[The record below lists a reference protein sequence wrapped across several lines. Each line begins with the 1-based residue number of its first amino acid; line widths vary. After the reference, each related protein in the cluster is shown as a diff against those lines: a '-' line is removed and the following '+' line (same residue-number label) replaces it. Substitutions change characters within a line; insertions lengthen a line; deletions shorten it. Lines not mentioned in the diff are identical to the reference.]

1 MTLDIFGRYTIP
13 YIESIMETYKTK
25 KEEMRSYRNYS
36 ATNGRIVR
44 ESDVSSPDK
53 QKYDID
59 VIIPFIAKKFE
70 NGIFKSGARTGSD
83 NFFRGLTIEISLA

>member
-1 MTLDIFGRYTIP
+1 
-13 YIESIMETYKTK
+13 
-25 KEEMRSYRNYS
+25 MRSYRNYS

-59 VIIPFIAKKFE
+59 GIIPFISKKIE
-70 NGIFKSGARTGSD
+70 NGIFKSRARFGSD

>member
-1 MTLDIFGRYTIP
+1 MIL
-13 YIESIMETYKTK
+13 YIKSIMETYKTE
-25 KEEMRSYRNYS
+25 KEEMRSYHNYS

-59 VIIPFIAKKFE
+59 GIIPFISKKIE
-70 NGIFKSGARTGSD
+70 NGIFKSRARFGSD
-83 NFFRGLTIEISLA
+83 NFFRGLTIEISLASSL

>member
-44 ESDVSSPDK
+44 ESDVSSSDK
-53 QKYDID
+53 QKYDI
-59 VIIPFIAKKFE
+59 
-70 NGIFKSGARTGSD
+70 FKSRDRTGSY

>member
-1 MTLDIFGRYTIP
+1 
-13 YIESIMETYKTK
+13 METYKTE

-53 QKYDID
+53 QKY
-59 VIIPFIAKKFE
+59 
-70 NGIFKSGARTGSD
+70 GIFKSRARIGSD
-83 NFFRGLTIEISLA
+83 NFFRGLTIEILLA

>member
-1 MTLDIFGRYTIP
+1 MTLDIFERYTIL
-13 YIESIMETYKTK
+13 YIISIMETYKTE

-44 ESDVSSPDK
+44 ESDVSSSDK
-53 QKYDID
+53 QKYDI
-59 VIIPFIAKKFE
+59 
-70 NGIFKSGARTGSD
+70 FKSRDRTGSY

>member
-1 MTLDIFGRYTIP
+1 MTLDIFERYTIL
-13 YIESIMETYKTK
+13 YIKSIMETYKTE

-44 ESDVSSPDK
+44 ESDVSSSDK
-53 QKYDID
+53 QKYDI
-59 VIIPFIAKKFE
+59 
-70 NGIFKSGARTGSD
+70 FKSRARTGSD

>member
-1 MTLDIFGRYTIP
+1 MRKYRDAG
-13 YIESIMETYKTK
+13 YIWALYDSIYKIHYGTYKTE

-70 NGIFKSGARTGSD
+70 NGIF
-83 NFFRGLTIEISLA
+83 

>member
-1 MTLDIFGRYTIP
+1 
-13 YIESIMETYKTK
+13 METYKTK
-25 KEEMRSYRNYS
+25 KEEIRSYRNYS

-53 QKYDID
+53 QQYDID
-59 VIIPFIAKKFE
+59 GIIPFISKKFE
-70 NGIFKSGARTGSD
+70 NGIFKLRARTVSD

>member
-1 MTLDIFGRYTIP
+1 
-13 YIESIMETYKTK
+13 METYKTK
-25 KEEMRSYRNYS
+25 KEELRSYRNYS

-44 ESDVSSPDK
+44 ESDVSYSDK

-70 NGIFKSGARTGSD
+70 NGILS
-83 NFFRGLTIEISLA
+83 

>member
-44 ESDVSSPDK
+44 ESDVSSSDK
-53 QKYDID
+53 QKYDI
-59 VIIPFIAKKFE
+59 
-70 NGIFKSGARTGSD
+70 FKSRARTGSD